1 MIETEENKEQEE
13 DLSCLH
19 LLFFPISEINNG
31 KIQSS
36 FLKTLR
42 AGVCVRALLS
52 LFLSAVLRS
61 SVTQNKRSSQKS
73 PNERI
78 IKIHLFSTRDEEEAF
93 PLAFFPLFFFEF
105 LCVVAIFLDFFIK
118 STVNRQPSTT
128 NVFFWRSGQKKRH
141 TKKMLLLLPCR
152 TTTMMAAAAL
162 SSSQRVLRPLSSA
175 MVVPSCSSSRLFE
188 KETEKSRTINVLM
201 TKKWTTTETTTAT
214 ATTTLRRQRVGE
226 GLRKGTKALSYSLS
240 SFNSVC
246 LNSRSSI
253 SGSSG
258 NKNDVSKRL
267 FQTSVVVAAGRFE
280 DYYYDDYDDEDLDD
294 PWKESSQDFDD
305 DEDGITLGAK
315 KPTPGTKKKKK
326 SPPKRGSS
334 LTSPNGEGEG
344 GVRAFS
350 SSSSSSSSIGISRED
365 DLPKP
370 GEDEDSSPPRSL
382 EKSDV
387 EISFS
392 RSGGAGGQNV
402 NKVNTKVDM
411 RLSLNGAVASGFL
424 PMWVAA
430 RLRVLEK
437 NRINSEDCLV
447 VNSTKYRTQSK
458 NIDDA
463 LEKMDDIIQS
473 ASVLKDVENVRA
485 RKKMEKSAKRAN
497 AKRLE
502 QKKNASQKKKLRSG
516 KGFY

>member
-1 MIETEENKEQEE
+1 
-13 DLSCLH
+13 
-19 LLFFPISEINNG
+19 
-31 KIQSS
+31 
-36 FLKTLR
+36 
-42 AGVCVRALLS
+42 
-52 LFLSAVLRS
+52 
-61 SVTQNKRSSQKS
+61 
-73 PNERI
+73 
-78 IKIHLFSTRDEEEAF
+78 
-93 PLAFFPLFFFEF
+93 
-105 LCVVAIFLDFFIK
+105 
-118 STVNRQPSTT
+118 
-128 NVFFWRSGQKKRH
+128 
-141 TKKMLLLLPCR
+141 
-152 TTTMMAAAAL
+152 MMAAAAL

-201 TKKWTTTETTTAT
+201 TKKWTTTATTTAT
-214 ATTTLRRQRVGE
+214 TTTTLRRQRVGE

-350 SSSSSSSSIGISRED
+350 SSSSSSSSSIGISRED

-411 RLSLNGAVASGFL
+411 RLSLNSAVASGFL

>member
-1 MIETEENKEQEE
+1 MKKK
-13 DLSCLH
+13 SFSPCL
-19 LLFFPISEINNG
+19 F
-31 KIQSS
+31 SS
-36 FLKTLR
+36 FFFLNF
-42 AGVCVRALLS
+42 CALLP
-52 LFLSAVLRS
+52 F
-61 SVTQNKRSSQKS
+61 
-73 PNERI
+73 
-78 IKIHLFSTRDEEEAF
+78 FS
-93 PLAFFPLFFFEF
+93 
-105 LCVVAIFLDFFIK
+105 IFSK
-118 STVNRQPSTT
+118 NQPSTVKRQRRTFFVRT
-128 NVFFWRSGQKKRH
+128 NFLWRSGQKKRH

-201 TKKWTTTETTTAT
+201 TKKWTTTATTTAT
-214 ATTTLRRQRVGE
+214 TTTTLRRQRVGE

-280 DYYYDDYDDEDLDD
+280 DYYYDDYDDDEDLDD

>member
-1 MIETEENKEQEE
+1 
-13 DLSCLH
+13 
-19 LLFFPISEINNG
+19 
-31 KIQSS
+31 
-36 FLKTLR
+36 
-42 AGVCVRALLS
+42 
-52 LFLSAVLRS
+52 
-61 SVTQNKRSSQKS
+61 
-73 PNERI
+73 
-78 IKIHLFSTRDEEEAF
+78 
-93 PLAFFPLFFFEF
+93 
-105 LCVVAIFLDFFIK
+105 
-118 STVNRQPSTT
+118 
-128 NVFFWRSGQKKRH
+128 
-141 TKKMLLLLPCR
+141 MLLLIPCR

-175 MVVPSCSSSRLFE
+175 MVVSSCSSSRLFE
-188 KETEKSRTINVLM
+188 KTTEKSRTINVLM
-201 TKKWTTTETTTAT
+201 TKKWTTTT
-214 ATTTLRRQRVGE
+214 TTTLRRQRVGE
-226 GLRKGTKALSYSLS
+226 GLSKGTKALSYSLS

-253 SGSSG
+253 SGGSG

-350 SSSSSSSSIGISRED
+350 SSSSSSIGISRED

-411 RLSLNGAVASGFL
+411 RLSLNSAVASGFL

>member
-1 MIETEENKEQEE
+1 
-13 DLSCLH
+13 
-19 LLFFPISEINNG
+19 
-31 KIQSS
+31 
-36 FLKTLR
+36 
-42 AGVCVRALLS
+42 
-52 LFLSAVLRS
+52 
-61 SVTQNKRSSQKS
+61 
-73 PNERI
+73 
-78 IKIHLFSTRDEEEAF
+78 
-93 PLAFFPLFFFEF
+93 
-105 LCVVAIFLDFFIK
+105 
-118 STVNRQPSTT
+118 
-128 NVFFWRSGQKKRH
+128 
-141 TKKMLLLLPCR
+141 
-152 TTTMMAAAAL
+152 MAAAAL

-175 MVVPSCSSSRLFE
+175 MVVSSCSSSRLFE
-188 KETEKSRTINVLM
+188 KTTEKSRTINVLM
-201 TKKWTTTETTTAT
+201 TKKWTTTATTTT
-214 ATTTLRRQRVGE
+214 TTTTTLRRQRVGE

-253 SGSSG
+253 SGGSG

-344 GVRAFS
+344 GGRVFSS

-411 RLSLNGAVASGFL
+411 RLSLNSAVASGFL

>member
-1 MIETEENKEQEE
+1 
-13 DLSCLH
+13 
-19 LLFFPISEINNG
+19 
-31 KIQSS
+31 
-36 FLKTLR
+36 
-42 AGVCVRALLS
+42 
-52 LFLSAVLRS
+52 
-61 SVTQNKRSSQKS
+61 
-73 PNERI
+73 
-78 IKIHLFSTRDEEEAF
+78 
-93 PLAFFPLFFFEF
+93 
-105 LCVVAIFLDFFIK
+105 
-118 STVNRQPSTT
+118 
-128 NVFFWRSGQKKRH
+128 
-141 TKKMLLLLPCR
+141 
-152 TTTMMAAAAL
+152 MMAAAAL

-188 KETEKSRTINVLM
+188 KETEKSRMINVLM
-201 TKKWTTTETTTAT
+201 TKKWTTTATTTAT
-214 ATTTLRRQRVGE
+214 TTTTLRRQRVGE

>member
-1 MIETEENKEQEE
+1 MRCCHF
-13 DLSCLH
+13 SR
-19 LLFFPISEINNG
+19 FFQ
-31 KIQSS
+31 KI
-36 FLKTLR
+36 
-42 AGVCVRALLS
+42 
-52 LFLSAVLRS
+52 
-61 SVTQNKRSSQKS
+61 
-73 PNERI
+73 
-78 IKIHLFSTRDEEEAF
+78 
-93 PLAFFPLFFFEF
+93 
-105 LCVVAIFLDFFIK
+105 
-118 STVNRQPSTT
+118 NRQPSSVNDERFSYERT
-128 NVFFWRSGQKKRH
+128 FFGVRDKNRDAQNKV
-141 TKKMLLLLPCR
+141 LLVLPCCP
-152 TTTMMAAAAL
+152 TTMMAAAAL

-175 MVVPSCSSSRLFE
+175 MVVSSRSSSRLFE

-201 TKKWTTTETTTAT
+201 TKKWTTTATTTAT
-214 ATTTLRRQRVGE
+214 TTTTLRRQRVGE

-280 DYYYDDYDDEDLDD
+280 DYYYDDYDDDEDLDD

-344 GVRAFS
+344 GVRAFSS

>member
-1 MIETEENKEQEE
+1 LNF
-13 DLSCLH
+13 C
-19 LLFFPISEINNG
+19 
-31 KIQSS
+31 
-36 FLKTLR
+36 
-42 AGVCVRALLS
+42 ALLP
-52 LFLSAVLRS
+52 F
-61 SVTQNKRSSQKS
+61 
-73 PNERI
+73 
-78 IKIHLFSTRDEEEAF
+78 FS
-93 PLAFFPLFFFEF
+93 
-105 LCVVAIFLDFFIK
+105 IFLK

-128 NVFFWRSGQKKRH
+128 NVFRTNTNFLFFGVGTKKETH

-152 TTTMMAAAAL
+152 TTTMMAAVAL

-201 TKKWTTTETTTAT
+201 TKKWTTTATTTAT
-214 ATTTLRRQRVGE
+214 TTTTLRRQRVGE

>member
-1 MIETEENKEQEE
+1 MRCCHF
-13 DLSCLH
+13 SR
-19 LLFFPISEINNG
+19 FFH
-31 KIQSS
+31 KI
-36 FLKTLR
+36 
-42 AGVCVRALLS
+42 
-52 LFLSAVLRS
+52 
-61 SVTQNKRSSQKS
+61 
-73 PNERI
+73 
-78 IKIHLFSTRDEEEAF
+78 
-93 PLAFFPLFFFEF
+93 
-105 LCVVAIFLDFFIK
+105 
-118 STVNRQPSTT
+118 NRQPSTVNDERFSYEHGT
-128 NVFFWRSGQKKRH
+128 LAFGTKKE
-141 TKKMLLLLPCR
+141 TQKKMLLLLPCR

-326 SPPKRGSS
+326 KSPPKRGSS

-411 RLSLNGAVASGFL
+411 RLSLHGAVASGFL